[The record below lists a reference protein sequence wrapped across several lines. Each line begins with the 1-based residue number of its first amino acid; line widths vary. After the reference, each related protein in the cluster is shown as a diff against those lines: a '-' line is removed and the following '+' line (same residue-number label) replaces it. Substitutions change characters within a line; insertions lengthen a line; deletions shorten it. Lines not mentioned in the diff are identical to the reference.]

1 MRLTFLGVRGS
12 TPATGAPFVRYG
24 GDTSCVGVLLGD
36 GPVPEIV
43 LDAGTGLRNL
53 AARCGGR
60 PFDGTFLLTH
70 LHWDHVQGLPFF
82 PPADRA
88 DARVEVCLPAQDDR
102 EGADLLGQLMSPPA
116 FPITPGE
123 LGGAWSFHAVDAGP
137 VPIATQ
143 LGASVRAVDV
153 THKGGRT
160 FGFVLAADGRR
171 VAYVPDHAPALGV
184 TEELVDELRGVDL
197 LVHGGQ
203 MVERERAFA
212 DAYGHA
218 TISDA
223 LHLAERVGAG
233 ALVLTHHAP
242 SRTDEQLDELASSLP
257 NGVRLA
263 YQGLEVTV

>member
-12 TPATGAPFVRYG
+12 TPVAGAPFIRYG

-36 GPVPEIV
+36 GSVPEIV

-53 AARCGGR
+53 AARCDGH
-60 PFDGTFLLTH
+60 PFVGTLLLTH

-82 PPADRA
+82 PPADRV
-88 DARVEVCLPAQDDR
+88 DAQVEVFLPAQGDR

-123 LGGAWSFHAVDAGP
+123 LRGAWSFDAVDSGP
-137 VPIATQ
+137 LAPH

-160 FGFVLAADGRR
+160 YGYVLAFEGRR
-171 VAYVPDHAPALGV
+171 VAYLPDHAPALGV
-184 TEELVDELRGVDL
+184 SEELVDELRGVDL

-218 TISDA
+218 TVGDA
-223 LHLAERVGAG
+223 LRLAEQVGAG
-233 ALVLTHHAP
+233 SLVLTHHSP
-242 SRTDEQLDELASSLP
+242 GRTDEQLDELASSLP
-257 NGVRLA
+257 QGVRLA
-263 YQGLEVTV
+263 HQGLELTV